1 MKMVAVRRML
11 AAGMTAV
18 LIGQGAVIPAEA
30 QNEPVTLPDP
40 VFSLGFESLSQ
51 SAGEAVTG
59 GITAETGESVEVHD
73 TVTAQEGRGGGK
85 AVLLA
90 WELGIK
96 LCIFTIRQETKAI
109 SLRQI
114 RKS

>member
-59 GITAETGESVEVHD
+59 GITAETGEAVEVHD

-85 AVLLA
+85 AVLLDNTA
-90 WELGIK
+90 GNKGYLSTANTEK
-96 LCIFTIRQETKAI
+96 LNPEDITV
-109 SLRQI
+109 SV
-114 RKS
+114 